1 MAQIAIEVR
10 HPDFAKIHSAFLT
23 HYSKDPKLG
32 EQRYTQWLSA
42 LGLDD
47 SKPYCKPQ
55 ERFQWAKNLI
65 EQVKE
70 DPEARYYKVEALFPL
85 ESINQ
90 NLYTREELLQA
101 TRTLTGKPSE
111 QIQINGKT
119 CIRKN
124 LFPADYTLT
133 DSYQDGAVID
143 LRLSKN
149 VKLAYKNTHNTNTLK
164 YKILACIDPT
174 DWRVVKD
181 ETTLTANTSDDDS
194 IPESE
199 AWCFLKM
206 QTKNSIAGQTA
217 SITGFAAEKS

>member
-1 MAQIAIEVR
+1 MSNIE
-10 HPDFAKIHSAFLT
+10 DQ
-23 HYSKDPKLG
+23 YKLG
-32 EQRYTQWLSA
+32 S
-42 LGLDD
+42 
-47 SKPYCKPQ
+47 
-55 ERFQWAKNLI
+55 
-65 EQVKE
+65 
-70 DPEARYYKVEALFPL
+70 
-85 ESINQ
+85 
-90 NLYTREELLQA
+90 
-101 TRTLTGKPSE
+101 KPSE
-111 QIQINGKT
+111 QIQLNGKT
-119 CIRKN
+119 CTRKN

-149 VKLAYKNTHNTNTLK
+149 VKLAYKNTHNTNALK

-174 DWRVVKD
+174 DWRVLKD
-181 ETTLTANTSDDDS
+181 ETTLTANTADDDS